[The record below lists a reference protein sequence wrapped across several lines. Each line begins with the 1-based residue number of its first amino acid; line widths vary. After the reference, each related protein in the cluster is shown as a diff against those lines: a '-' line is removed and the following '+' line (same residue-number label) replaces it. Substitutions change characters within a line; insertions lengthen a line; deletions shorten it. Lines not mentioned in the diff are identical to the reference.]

1 MLKKTLLLLAL
12 LLSVQGFTQETSPL
26 KPCPKSPNCKCTLDP
41 KKRKRMDPL
50 PFSGSISESITKLKS
65 IISTIPNT
73 KLVEE
78 TETYL
83 HYEFTTNIGNYVDD
97 VEFYFDAENKLI
109 HFRSASREGY
119 GDLGANR
126 RRMRKIAKTWKTAQ

>member
-1 MLKKTLLLLAL
+1 MIKKYLLLFTL

-26 KPCPKSPNCKCTLDP
+26 KPCPKSPNCKCTSDP

-50 PFSGSISESITKLKS
+50 PFLGNAFKSMTKLKS
-65 IISTIPNT
+65 IISIIPNT

-83 HYEFTTNIGNYVDD
+83 HYEFTTHIGKYVDD
-97 VEFYFDAENKLI
+97 VEFYFDTENKLI
-109 HFRSASREGY
+109 HFRSASRKGY

-126 RRMRKIAKTWKTAQ
+126 RRMQKISKAWKTAS